1 KKTLQ
6 EKKTYFILL
15 SDDLSKREQD
25 AKMTFANLEQQRLWI
40 ERQALLK
47 ELFAM
52 SSAVINNIKRFVTIG
67 EEINKKE
74 REIEKVNA
82 ELEVLTQ
89 TISSQK
95 GIVAEM
101 NKRCAESQTII
112 DEKTNERDALKPSL
126 LREEKDKMVKRQS
139 CLKDLSSRLEAVY
152 TEIEERNKTEK
163 EISKIVK
170 SLSKLTDISEKAS
183 AECCK
188 LEKEKEESESR
199 YRTMLQCVE
208 DNFKAIRR
216 QLAEEHATH
225 CPLCGQSIEDKF
237 QVWNNENYFS
247 KILSPLEEEK
257 KKCAASYASSK
268 KRADEAKRDLDILS
282 GELKAKENDLNKRK
296 NKICKNENDIK
307 ETVIKLDLRPTDN
320 LKETIADEISSIE
333 IMIKSNSQLLERAE
347 KIQKEIDE
355 LIKRK
360 TSIDYGLKAE
370 DRKLQDSLRTLAQK
384 DQTIKHSKDR
394 AIELKNEKNDLL
406 LSLSKNLNI
415 YDSEWNKDPISIA
428 GQLKK
433 DADNYSE
440 KITAFTKEEADY
452 KANLKNLE
460 SIANIKEKLLML
472 LKDYEPLESK
482 SKSENF
488 NGIKTD
494 DIQKIWYDFHILI
507 ETIKHRIADNQSL
520 IHDRDKRLLDYYVKS
535 GTTEATLRQ
544 LIKATDEIQ
553 IMRKK
558 QDIHVKERQSLTTRL
573 EEASKKKQENM
584 TALHIKD
591 ESEIE
596 NTDILKA
603 RLESLENQYR
613 ELSLSLGVIKEKLDA
628 NAKIRKETDCHRIEL
643 ENKRV
648 RMEKWVIM
656 NHYFGGTRFRTLVQ
670 SHILRPLLNNA
681 NIYLRQITDHYIL
694 TCSDENEHLSIL
706 VKDRYNNN
714 EPRSVTVLSGG
725 ERFMISLA
733 LSLALSA
740 MNRPDMNVDIL
751 FIDEGFGT
759 LDAKSLD
766 MVMSTLRQLPEIN
779 GQSGRRVGVISHR
792 EELTEQIDCQ
802 IQLHSFGEG
811 RSKIVIP

>member
-1 KKTLQ
+1 
-6 EKKTYFILL
+6 
-15 SDDLSKREQD
+15 
-25 AKMTFANLEQQRLWI
+25 
-40 ERQALLK
+40 
-47 ELFAM
+47 
-52 SSAVINNIKRFVTIG
+52 
-67 EEINKKE
+67 
-74 REIEKVNA
+74 
-82 ELEVLTQ
+82 
-89 TISSQK
+89 
-95 GIVAEM
+95 
-101 NKRCAESQTII
+101 
-112 DEKTNERDALKPSL
+112 
-126 LREEKDKMVKRQS
+126 
-139 CLKDLSSRLEAVY
+139 
-152 TEIEERNKTEK
+152 
-163 EISKIVK
+163 
-170 SLSKLTDISEKAS
+170 
-183 AECCK
+183 
-188 LEKEKEESESR
+188 
-199 YRTMLQCVE
+199 
-208 DNFKAIRR
+208 
-216 QLAEEHATH
+216 
-225 CPLCGQSIEDKF
+225 
-237 QVWNNENYFS
+237 
-247 KILSPLEEEK
+247 
-257 KKCAASYASSK
+257 YASSK

-282 GELKAKENDLNKRK
+282 GELKAKENDLKKRK

-428 GQLKK
+428 RQLKK

-656 NHYFGGTRFRTLVQ
+656 NRYFGGTRFRTLVQ